1 LLPLSDKGEAMTTKL
16 KFATLASVALL
27 SLAGAGVLQA
37 QQNNMS
43 FFVTSVGSGKGGD
56 LGGLAGADAHCQ
68 ALAQAAGAGN
78 KTWHAYLSSSANP
91 NNGQATNARDRIGNG
106 PWQNAKGVVIAK
118 DVNDLHTSPNISKET
133 LLDEKGDRIK
143 VRGDT
148 PNMHDMLTGSD
159 LQGRAFP
166 ANLNL
171 TCNNWTSST
180 FGSAMLG
187 HGDREGIADTVYQ
200 HSPFAAHM
208 SRDCTQPGLVATGGN
223 GLFYCFAVQ

>member
-1 LLPLSDKGEAMTTKL
+1 MTTKL

-27 SLAGAGVLQA
+27 SLAGAGVSQA

-118 DVNDLHTSPNISKET
+118 DVNDLHANPNINKDT
-133 LLDEKGDRIK
+133 LLDEKGNRIK
-143 VRGDT
+143 VRGDN
-148 PNMHDMLTGSD
+148 PNMHDMMTGSD
-159 LQGRAFP
+159 MQGRAFP
-166 ANLNL
+166 GNLNL

-223 GLFYCFAVQ
+223 GLFYCFAAQ